1 MKSPFFGLTPQY
13 RNILF
18 TQVHDLVY
26 HGGGGFIHS
35 EVYNMPIWLR
45 KFHIQEINKFL
56 KKQKEESDKVQK
68 GQQSTLSKINV
79 PNIKPSSTYNF
90 KK

>member
-1 MKSPFFGLTPQY
+1 
-13 RNILF
+13 
-18 TQVHDLVY
+18 VY

-45 KFHIQEINKFL
+45 RYHIQKINKHIE
-56 KKQKEESDKVQK
+56 KQNEELEK
-68 GQQSTLSKINV
+68 SKQNSSPSSNQV
-79 PNIKPSSTYNF
+79 LGPNIQPSSVYNF

>member
-1 MKSPFFGLTPQY
+1 
-13 RNILF
+13 
-18 TQVHDLVY
+18 
-26 HGGGGFIHS
+26 
-35 EVYNMPIWLR
+35 MPIWLR

-79 PNIKPSSTYNF
+79 PNIQPSSTYNF